1 MSDRTMKFLI
11 CGLGLIGKQRLQAV
25 LDSNLA
31 EEIYVYDPYLE
42 VLPSNYDGL
51 VRKIDYIPEPS
62 EVTFT
67 HVVIATPHHESLK
80 VIERVISHKPRIL
93 MEKPMGRNFLE
104 SEKISQI
111 TSECD
116 LSVGFNYRF
125 MDGIVK
131 LKEIVVGGELGAIN
145 SIRLDLGHGG
155 APDDANS
162 WKLNKELAGGGS
174 LLDPGIH
181 LLDLIMYLFQGE
193 TDEISIDGV
202 NYWSGFWNTGIE
214 ESSMVL
220 GRVGHAPFSCISS
233 IVAWRTRFVIEVI
246 GTNGYAIVNG
256 RGRSDGPQSIT
267 IGRRWGWK
275 NAKSQIDSEEK
286 SIVMLTD
293 SSITNETNAW
303 INNSQQ
309 VCSALEALE
318 SMKLYQEILSKK
330 VLHEIQ

>member
-1 MSDRTMKFLI
+1 MNDGIMIFLI

-31 EEIYVYDPYLE
+31 EKIYIYDPNLE
-42 VLPSNYDGL
+42 VLPFSFDGL

-62 EVTFT
+62 EITFT
-67 HVVIATPHHESLK
+67 HVIIATPHHESLK
-80 VIERVISHKPRIL
+80 MIESVKGHKPRIL

-104 SEKISQI
+104 SKKISQI
-111 TSECD
+111 ASECD

-125 MDGIVK
+125 MDGIAK
-131 LKEIVVGGELGAIN
+131 LKEIIAGGELGAIN

-155 APDDANS
+155 APEDVNS
-162 WKLNKELAGGGS
+162 WKLSKELAGGGS

-193 TDEISIDGV
+193 KTKINIDGV

-220 GRVGHAPFSCISS
+220 GRIGHAPFSCISS
-233 IVAWRTRFVIEVI
+233 IVAWRTRFTIEVI
-246 GTNGYAIVNG
+246 GTNGYVIVSG

-275 NAKSQIDSEEK
+275 NAKSQIESEDK
-286 SIVMLTD
+286 SIVMLED
-293 SSITNETNAW
+293 SSIVKETNAW

-318 SMKLYQEILSKK
+318 TMKVYQEILSKK
-330 VLHEIQ
+330 TLHEI